1 MKLDQTLIAI
11 RPRSILERLDLTFSL
26 CGRHPVGIFLSL
38 FLGAV
43 PWMLFNW
50 WLLSETIDDDSLF
63 FFVIA
68 ILPIEVALST
78 VFLTLYLGQLTF
90 SRSFSIRIAA
100 QTLVRQSLNL
110 FLYQV
115 LLRGIICVTLILQP
129 FVWLGMYHMNE
140 ILLLE
145 RASLLDSWIRR
156 SVLHDS
162 RVGDIIA
169 SRFIEIVVF
178 LIGFVFLL
186 STIGILSSLW
196 NDNTSITDILL
207 MSQEMSEGENVLMT
221 WQVSVAFFLTT
232 GFLKI
237 FGFVTYLDSRIR
249 YEGWD
254 VELKLRSVARAY
266 S

>member
-26 CGRHPVGIFLSL
+26 CGRHPVGIFLSI
-38 FLGAV
+38 FLGAF

-50 WLLSETIDDDSLF
+50 WLLTVSTDYVSSY

-90 SRSFSIRIAA
+90 SRSFSLRIAS
-100 QTLVRQSLNL
+100 QTLLRQSLNL
-110 FLYQV
+110 LLYQV
-115 LLRGIICVTLILQP
+115 LLRGTICVTLIFQP

-145 RASLLDSWIRR
+145 RSNLLNSWLRR

-162 RVGDIIA
+162 RIGDIIA
-169 SRFIEIVVF
+169 SRFIELLVF
-178 LIGFVFLL
+178 SIGFMFLL

-196 NDNTSITDILL
+196 NDNTSMTDLLL
-207 MSQEMSEGENVLMT
+207 MSQEIPEGEDAMMT
-221 WQVSVAFFLTT
+221 WQVSVAFFFTI

-237 FGFVTYLDSRIR
+237 FGFVTYLDTRIR

-254 VELKLRSVARAY
+254 VELKLRSVAKAY